1 MDVNRNI
8 TTALKVF
15 AAGIAFVLVYLFLRG
30 DSWGAEFEL
39 NKPQVEEGV
48 YCFTLKGAT
57 SIADEPNDEI
67 VLLAQMKSGNCIL
80 AHAMVVYSKRVYRKG
95 KVSVYEGKIG
105 TTTVFNPSIFTAK
118 GERDI

>member
-1 MDVNRNI
+1 MEKNI

-30 DSWGAEFEL
+30 EARGAEFEL
-39 NKPQVEEGV
+39 NKLQVEEGI
-48 YCFTLKGAT
+48 YCFTLKAAT
-57 SIADEPNDEI
+57 EVADKPNSEAILLTNMRSGECIIAQ
-67 VLLAQMKSGNCIL
+67 A
-80 AHAMVVYSKRVYRKG
+80 AVVYFKRVYRNG

-105 TTTVFNPSIFTAK
+105 TTTIFNPSLFTAK